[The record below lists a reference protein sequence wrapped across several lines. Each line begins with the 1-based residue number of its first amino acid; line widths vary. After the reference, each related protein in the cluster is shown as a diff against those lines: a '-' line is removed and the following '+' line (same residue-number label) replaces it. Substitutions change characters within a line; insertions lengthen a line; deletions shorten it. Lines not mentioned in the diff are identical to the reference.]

1 MTARIIAEIAQGYEG
16 RADYCDFYVR
26 AAAKAGADAV
36 KFQIVYADDVAEP
49 GYQYYDWYKKLEMDI
64 SVWKAVKARATERGI
79 LLFTDVSGD
88 RAMRVAEQIQ
98 PEGIKI
104 HASNFFNR
112 GLIRK
117 AFGIV
122 ERVFVSLGGVA
133 ADEIDGLVAD
143 VRSWN
148 ALDRLTL
155 LYGFQAEPTPVESS
169 NLARLPL
176 LRARF
181 PEVDLGY
188 LDHAAGADPDRNRI
202 SIMAMTLGVGWI
214 EKHLTISRFMEVEDH
229 VSALEPDE
237 FADYVAMLKRLGGA
251 FGPADLE
258 LNDAERRYRDKS
270 VKKIIAVRDIA
281 QGKVLALEDI
291 ELRRTPRIAAF
302 AGIHNPQLAVGRK
315 IVRKISAGE
324 PILDED
330 LA

>member
-1 MTARIIAEIAQGYEG
+1 MTTRIIAEIAQGYEG

-26 AAAKAGADAV
+26 AAAKASADAV

-49 GYQYYDWYKKLEMDI
+49 GYQYYEWYKKLEMEI
-64 SVWKAVKARATERGI
+64 AVWKAVKARAVERNI
-79 LLFTDVSGD
+79 LLFTDISGE
-88 RAMRVAEQIQ
+88 RALRIAEQIR
-98 PEGIKI
+98 PDGIKI
-104 HASNFFNR
+104 HSSNFFNR
-112 GLIRK
+112 ALIRK
-117 AFGIV
+117 AFDIAG
-122 ERVFVSLGGVA
+122 RVFVSLGGVTT
-133 ADEIDGLVAD
+133 DEIDGLVAD
-143 VRSWN
+143 VRSWA

-181 PEVDLGY
+181 PQVDLGY
-188 LDHAAGADPDRNRI
+188 LDHVAGADADRNHV

-214 EKHLTISRFMEVEDH
+214 EKHLTISRFMEVEDY

-237 FADYVAMLKRLGGA
+237 FADYVAMLKRLAAA
-251 FGPADLE
+251 FGPADME
-258 LNDAERRYRDKS
+258 LHEAEKRYRDKA
-270 VKKIIAVRDIA
+270 VKKIIATRDIA
-281 QGKVLALEDI
+281 QGKTLALEDI

-315 IVRKISAGE
+315 VVRKIAAGE
-324 PILDED
+324 PILTED